1 MMDDIRNHDAQPT
14 PTEIEWMSI
23 DAVEVIV
30 KSLVLAAI
38 ALAIGISASLS
49 QLPVAGA
56 TSYAASANPAS

>member
-1 MMDDIRNHDAQPT
+1 MMEDIRNHDAQPT
-14 PTEIEWMSI
+14 PTEIGWMSV

-38 ALAIGISASLS
+38 ALTIGISASLTL
-49 QLPVAGA
+49 QPVAGA